1 MNRLQEKHAQKF
13 GEPTIKGNWH
23 FLENWGPS
31 ELQKLMDSDFSI
43 EDMVL
48 EVMVLGFLMCD
59 PELQHKHSL

>member
-43 EDMVL
+43 EDMILESL
-48 EVMVLGFLMCD
+48 EVFDVWSWGTA
-59 PELQHKHSL
+59 QT